1 MGFRFNTLK
10 SSRCEPFEVEH
21 PKRYTEVHRFFG
33 LLNSVQR
40 ASPGFLNGSHPGGDG
55 AGVLSMTSIDINQ
68 LLLEKLRKAFFYK
81 SFKSE

>member
-33 LLNSVQR
+33 LLYSV
-40 ASPGFLNGSHPGGDG
+40 PGFLNESHPGGDG

-81 SFKSE
+81 IIKSE